1 MKNSGKCLSSFKN
14 DEVIEIWLGKLNNG
28 GCALLLVN
36 RVSITT
42 KIEVNWNDLGL
53 FDENKVKLRDLW
65 EKKI

>member
-1 MKNSGKCLSSFKN
+1 
-14 DEVIEIWLGKLNNG
+14 
-28 GCALLLVN
+28 VN